1 MKRFDYKW
9 FYGTLI
15 LSGLILWILN
25 RYNLAK
31 AYYIQ
36 IYLLISINIILTTS
50 LNVINGLCGQFSIG
64 HAGFMAIGAYSSAL
78 FTTVLPKVC
87 PSLSPLLLNPLSKI
101 LFFLFALIIGGF
113 VAGFVGYLI
122 GKSVLRLKGDY
133 LAIVTLAFGEVV
145 RTSIRLTDE
154 LAGFLDGIGWRVLGG
169 IVLALGGPRGLGGIP
184 NLTNIFWACGFTIMI
199 VALITR
205 LIHSSYGRAW
215 VAIRED
221 EIAASVMGIDTTR
234 FKILA
239 FSLSSLL
246 AGLGGGLYAHLLMFI
261 HPDSFS
267 FIKSIEYL
275 VYLYL
280 GGMGSIMGS
289 IISATTLTFLLEFLR
304 IIQLQQWRLVIY
316 PLILIIFM
324 LTRPGGLF
332 RKDL

>member
-78 FTTVLPKVC
+78 FTTILPKVH
-87 PSLSPLLLNPLSKI
+87 PSLSPLMLNPLFKV
-101 LFFLFALIIGGF
+101 LFFLFALIIGGLM
-113 VAGFVGYLI
+113 AGFIGYLI
-122 GKSVLRLKGDY
+122 GQSVLRLKGDY

-145 RTSIRLTDE
+145 RTSIRLSDE
-154 LAGFLDGIGWRVLGG
+154 LAGFLDGIGWRELGKV
-169 IVLALGGPRGLGGIP
+169 ILAFGGPRGLSGIP
-184 NLTNIFWACGFTIMI
+184 NLTNIFWACGFTIMT

-239 FSLSSLL
+239 FSFSSLL

-304 IIQLQQWRLVIY
+304 IIQLQQWRLIIY
-316 PLILIIFM
+316 PMILVIFM